1 LAAVLI
7 YSPDSNNLNN
17 FIAKLRA
24 FKMAEE
30 NRELTKKDLKPFLV
44 YARHLGFKNVIRI
57 KKSRH
62 FQNFLEE
69 AMYS

>member
-1 LAAVLI
+1 
-7 YSPDSNNLNN
+7 
-17 FIAKLRA
+17 
-24 FKMAEE
+24 MAEE